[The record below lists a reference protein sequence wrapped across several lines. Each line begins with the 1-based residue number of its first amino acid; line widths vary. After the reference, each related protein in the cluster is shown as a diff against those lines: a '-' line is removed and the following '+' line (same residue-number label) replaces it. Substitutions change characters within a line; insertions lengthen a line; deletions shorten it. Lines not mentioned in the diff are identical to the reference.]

1 MTRTLALAVVA
12 LTLSAAAREWF
23 DGGINGHW
31 PDLARGG
38 EWTAR
43 GCGYFCGDAV
53 RLNAELEDPA
63 VFQTWSDGRM
73 PQVAQ
78 SAKFETVTSLGFQK
92 KLPDPSEFGKA
103 ALTVLKT
110 GDGQYVYHVLEKDGA
125 TNRWVA
131 VEGTPDV
138 ERRCTVSFGFATTA
152 AGLRVTYKVDGVTLA
167 EKDVVGASLPTD
179 VCYAGGG
186 DVASLLGT
194 YDTDRARFELRTAP
208 GTSVGSVSVAAA
220 SPSCAALTSGKD
232 SASPF
237 LPGSLLAYPYE
248 VTRGSQVKVEYHAF
262 GDACFPNGETTV
274 SKTFTVASDGE
285 VFDVPAEAMPTT
297 AVARVKDT
305 RYGSLAAA
313 FAAAQA
319 GDTITVLADCT
330 GVLPLTLADRGAVTL
345 DLNGHVVE
353 GTGTG
358 PLVTVRGT
366 TRLTVVNGDV
376 TATDVLRQTSDAT
389 LVAVD
394 SGAVALDGRRSDLVL
409 DDVTGAAFV
418 CTGNGRVTV
427 NGGAVFG
434 RLDGSGITVNVYTNG
449 NRFASAR
456 FSQDETVRLS
466 NAARRKRLEMTQ
478 SLDGLWSVDRLLHLG
493 FLLRLH

>member
-1 MTRTLALAVVA
+1 MTRTLALAFVA
-12 LTLSAAAREWF
+12 LTLSSAAREWF
-23 DGGINGHW
+23 DGGINRFW
-31 PDLARGG
+31 PDLVRGG

-78 SAKFETVTSLGFQK
+78 SAKFETVASLGFQK
-92 KLPDPSEFGKA
+92 ELPDPSEFGKA

-131 VEGTPDV
+131 VVGSPDV

-167 EKDVVGASLPTD
+167 ERDVVGASLPTD

-186 DVASLLGT
+186 DVASLAGT
-194 YDTDRARFELRTAP
+194 YDTDRTRFELRTSP
-208 GTSVGSVSVAAA
+208 GCLIGSVHV
-220 SPSCAALTSGKD
+220 G
-232 SASPF
+232 
-237 LPGSLLAYPYE
+237 GMLLAYPYE
-248 VTRGSQVKVEYHAF
+248 VTCGSQVTVEYHAF
-262 GDACFPNGETTV
+262 GNGCFPNGETTV
-274 SKTFTVASDGE
+274 KKTFTVDCDGQ
-285 VFDVPAEAMPTT
+285 VFDVPAEAIPAT
-297 AVARVKDT
+297 AVAKVKDT

-313 FAAAQA
+313 FAAAQS
-319 GDTITVLADCT
+319 GDTITVLADCA

-353 GTGTG
+353 GTGAG
-358 PLVTVRGT
+358 PLVTVRGAT
-366 TRLTVVNGDV
+366 TLAVVNGDV
-376 TATDVLRQTSDAT
+376 TAADVLRQTSGAT

-394 SGAVALDGRRSDLVL
+394 GGAVVLDGRHADIVSD
-409 DDVTGAAFV
+409 DAAGAAFA
-418 CTGNGRVTV
+418 CTGNGSVAI

-466 NAARRKRLEMTQ
+466 DAARRKHLEMTQ
-478 SLDGLWSVDRLLHLG
+478 ALDGLWSVDRLLHLG
-493 FLLRLH
+493 FRLYLR